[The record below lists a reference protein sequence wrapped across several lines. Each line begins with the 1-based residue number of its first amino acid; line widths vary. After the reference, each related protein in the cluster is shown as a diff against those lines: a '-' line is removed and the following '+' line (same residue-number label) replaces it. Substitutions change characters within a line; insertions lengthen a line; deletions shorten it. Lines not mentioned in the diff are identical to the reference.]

1 MYLSPPKGWRRRPFL
16 ACGADSCHTHVLP
29 TTSPRT
35 FTQSRWTDE
44 RITKGP
50 GGEGKSSSYS
60 LGLEAH
66 HSILQPV
73 KVGLFISKDQHISLL
88 QAPTPFLCP
97 IFSLSV
103 FLYSFLFLT
112 TWQMGKLSL
121 VEFCFSKDS
130 ILLCTHLI

>member
-1 MYLSPPKGWRRRPFL
+1 MYLSPPMVRRGRPFL
-16 ACGADSCHTHVLP
+16 ALGQTVVIP
-29 TTSPRT
+29 TFSQRPHPVPPPHP
-35 FTQSRWTDE
+35 RWTDE

-60 LGLEAH
+60 HGLEAH
-66 HSILQPV
+66 HSILQPA